1 MALVLL
7 SIDGP
12 SGAPLITRQFD
23 IAGFEGDTGLPL
35 AASLASSA
43 ATWRDLVTDWPS
55 SSYMSTVSLSWLV
68 FVVAALC
75 ACRHHV

>member
-1 MALVLL
+1 MSLVLL

-43 ATWRDLVTDWPS
+43 TWRVLVTDWPS
-55 SSYMSTVSLSWLV
+55 SSYMSTVSLSWPVL
-68 FVVAALC
+68 VVAA
-75 ACRHHV
+75 